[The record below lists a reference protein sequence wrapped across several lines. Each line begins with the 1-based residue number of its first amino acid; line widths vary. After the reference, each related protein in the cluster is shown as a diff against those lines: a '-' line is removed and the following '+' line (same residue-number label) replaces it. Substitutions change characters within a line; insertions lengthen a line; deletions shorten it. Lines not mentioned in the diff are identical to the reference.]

1 MPHCLLTLLTRS
13 SSTDSPPAIIPDST
27 SVPTG
32 RVAIWWFLALG
43 IAIFGGLITCY
54 IMSRLVHAGV
64 GAEAHH
70 TVQWAGALNTLVLLT
85 SSLAAVL
92 AHDKAHR
99 GDGPGAAERLD
110 VLDAARRSRLPLRQG
125 VRVHPRN
132 QRGLRLPFK
141 STFWGFYFLMTG
153 LHGLH
158 VIGGMTA
165 IFVVAQGAKVN
176 KHLQRVEYAGMYWHL
191 VDVVWIFLFPL
202 VSRVEGGHLEMNAAV
217 ATEAKLESHTKHYVG
232 IWAWLV
238 LAWWSLLAS
247 VR

>member
-1 MPHCLLTLLTRS
+1 MSTLS
-13 SSTDSPPAIIPDST
+13 SHASHAIVVDRQPSGDHPDST

-32 RVAIWWFLALG
+32 RVGIWWFLASE

-54 IMSRLVHAGV
+54 IMSRLVHPEW

-85 SSLAAVL
+85 SSLSAVL
-92 AHDKAHR
+92 AHDKAHQ
-99 GDGPGAAERLD
+99 GDGPGAAKLMYFT
-110 VLDAARRSRLPLRQG
+110 LLG
-125 VRVHPRN
+125 
-132 QRGLRLPFK
+132 GLVFLCIKGYEYTHEISAGFTPFK

-165 IFVVAQGAKVN
+165 IFVVAQGAKAN

-191 VDVVWIFLFPL
+191 VDIVWIFLFPL
-202 VSRVEGGHLEMNAAV
+202 V
-217 ATEAKLESHTKHYVG
+217 Y
-232 IWAWLV
+232 
-238 LAWWSLLAS
+238 LAS
-247 VR
+247 